1 MTKNRY
7 YHRKEFMA
15 KLKADYIKEAKE
27 LGLKADSTMKIA
39 ELKEMIAQASDKK
52 ADKAEEKAE
61 TKKDYTAK
69 AGKRSEKA
77 LKEAEEKAAK
87 EARKAAH
94 DTSAQGDVEAN
105 KVKGP
110 APKTRPKLERRGKN
124 YQKVVKNLD
133 KSKSYSVEEATK
145 LAKEL
150 NPSKFD
156 ASVELHIRLGV
167 DPRQADQN
175 IRSTVILPHGNGK
188 KVTVAVFAPKDEHD
202 KAKKAGADIIADE
215 EFTQQL
221 DKEQVNFDT
230 LITVPAYMAKLG
242 KYARLL
248 GPKGLM
254 PNPKAGTISTNIE
267 QAVKDAKAGKVEYRV
282 DKQSIVHL
290 SVGKISF
297 GEDKLVENISAFFD
311 NLDSQKPNSLK
322 GSFIK
327 SVFLTTT
334 HGPSIKIDKN

>member
-1 MTKNRY
+1 
-7 YHRKEFMA
+7 MA

-27 LGLKADSTMKIA
+27 LGLKVDSTMKIA
-39 ELKEMIAQASDKK
+39 DLKEMIAQASDKK
-52 ADKAEEKAE
+52 AGKSEEKKQ
-61 TKKDYTAK
+61 TKKDYAAK
-69 AGKRSEKA
+69 AGKRSQKA
-77 LKEAEEKAAK
+77 LDEAEAKAAK

-94 DTSAQGDVEAN
+94 DTSAQGEVEAN

-110 APKTRPKLERRGKN
+110 APKTRPIAERRSKN
-124 YQKVVKNLD
+124 YKQVVSKIDKN
-133 KSKSYSVEEATK
+133 KTYSIEEAAK
-145 LAKEL
+145 LAKDL

-156 ASVELHIRLGV
+156 ASVELHIRLNV

-188 KVTVAVFAPKDEHD
+188 KVTVAVFAPKDEHA

-221 DKEQVNFDT
+221 EKGLVNFDT
-230 LITVPAYMAKLG
+230 LITTPAYMAKLS

-254 PNPKAGTISTNIE
+254 PNPKAGTISNNIE
-267 QAVKDAKAGKVEYRV
+267 QAVTDAKAGKVEYRV

-290 SVGKISF
+290 SVGKASF
-297 GEDKLVENISAFFD
+297 DADKLTANINTFFD
-311 NLDSQKPNSLK
+311 NLDSQKPNSIK
-322 GSFIK
+322 GNFIK
-327 SVFLTTT
+327 SVFMTTT